1 MKQIT
6 PGISDSKFIRSKVPM
21 TKEEVRAVS
30 ICKLRLEQNSVVYD
44 IGSGTGS
51 IAVEIARL
59 SSKLKVFAIE
69 TTSEAVE
76 LIRQNVKKFE
86 LDNIQIVKTLA
97 PEGLNELPPATHAF
111 IGGTKGQFKEILSAL
126 IKINP
131 KMRVVVNAV
140 TLESISTIRSV
151 LSDLQINYEYILMN
165 VSRSEST
172 GKYHLMKAENPV
184 YIFSFNLNDVENA

>member
-6 PGISDSKFIRSKVPM
+6 PGISDSEFIRSKVPM

-30 ICKLRLEQNSVVYD
+30 ICKLHLGESSVVYD

-59 SSKLKVFAIE
+59 SGKIKVFAIE
-69 TTSEAVE
+69 AASEAVE
-76 LIRQNVKKFE
+76 LISKNAKKFE
-86 LDNIQIVKTLA
+86 VDNVHIVKTLA
-97 PEGLNELPPATHAF
+97 PEGLEKLPPATHAF

-131 KMRVVVNAV
+131 QMRIVVNAV

-151 LSDLQINYEYILMN
+151 LSDLHINYEYILMN

-184 YIFSFNLNDVENA
+184 YIFSFDLNDVEKA

>member
-6 PGISDSKFIRSKVPM
+6 PGISDSEFIRGKVPM

-30 ICKLRLEQNSVVYD
+30 ICKLHLGESSVVYD

-59 SSKLKVFAIE
+59 SGKIKVFAIE
-69 TTSEAVE
+69 TASEAVE
-76 LIRQNVKKFE
+76 LISQNVKKFGV
-86 LDNIQIVKTLA
+86 DNIQIVKTLA
-97 PEGLNELPPATHAF
+97 PEDLEKLPPATHAF

-131 KMRVVVNAV
+131 QMRLVVNAV

-151 LSDLQINYEYILMN
+151 LSDLHINYEYILMN

-184 YIFSFNLNDVENA
+184 YIFSFDLNDVEKA

>member
-1 MKQIT
+1 
-6 PGISDSKFIRSKVPM
+6 M

-30 ICKLRLEQNSVVYD
+30 ICKLHLGESSVVYD

-59 SSKLKVFAIE
+59 SGKIKVFAIE
-69 TTSEAVE
+69 TASEAVE
-76 LIRQNVKKFE
+76 LISQNVKKFGV
-86 LDNIQIVKTLA
+86 DNIQIVKTLA
-97 PEGLNELPPATHAF
+97 PEGLEKLPPATHAF

-131 KMRVVVNAV
+131 QMRLVVNAV

-151 LSDLQINYEYILMN
+151 LSDLHINYEYILMN

-184 YIFSFNLNDVENA
+184 YIFSFDLNDVEKA

>member
-6 PGISDSKFIRSKVPM
+6 PGISNSEFIRGKVPM

-30 ICKLRLEQNSVVYD
+30 ICKLHLGESSVVYD

-59 SSKLKVFAIE
+59 SGKIKVFAIE
-69 TTSEAVE
+69 TASEAVE
-76 LIRQNVKKFE
+76 LISKNAKKFGV
-86 LDNIQIVKTLA
+86 DNIQIIKTLA
-97 PEGLNELPPATHAF
+97 PEGLEKLPPATHAF

-131 KMRVVVNAV
+131 QMRIVVNAV

-151 LSDLQINYEYILMN
+151 LSDLHINYEYILMN

-184 YIFSFNLNDVENA
+184 YIFSFDLNDVEKA

>member
-6 PGISDSKFIRSKVPM
+6 PGILDSEFIRGKVPM

-30 ICKLRLEQNSVVYD
+30 ICKLHLGESSVVYD

-59 SSKLKVFAIE
+59 SGKIKVFAIE
-69 TTSEAVE
+69 AASEAVE
-76 LIRQNVKKFE
+76 LISKNAKKFGV
-86 LDNIQIVKTLA
+86 DNVQIIKTLA
-97 PEGLNELPPATHAF
+97 PEGLEKLPPATHAF

-131 KMRVVVNAV
+131 QMRIVVNAV

-151 LSDLQINYEYILMN
+151 LSDLHINYEYILMN

-184 YIFSFNLNDVENA
+184 YIFSFDLNDVEKA

>member
-6 PGISDSKFIRSKVPM
+6 PGISDSEFIRSKVPM

-69 TTSEAVE
+69 TASEAVE

-86 LDNIQIVKTLA
+86 LDNVQIVKTLA
-97 PEGLNELPPATHAF
+97 PEGLNKLPPATHAF

-165 VSRSEST
+165 VSRSVSK

-184 YIFSFNLNDVENA
+184 YIFSFNLNDVETA

>member
-6 PGISDSKFIRSKVPM
+6 PGISDSEFIRGKVPM

-30 ICKLRLEQNSVVYD
+30 ICKLHLGESSVVYD

-59 SSKLKVFAIE
+59 SGKIKVFAIE
-69 TTSEAVE
+69 TASEAVE
-76 LIRQNVKKFE
+76 LISQNVKKFGV
-86 LDNIQIVKTLA
+86 DNIQIVKTLA
-97 PEGLNELPPATHAF
+97 PEGLEKLPPATHAF

-131 KMRVVVNAV
+131 QMRLVVNAV

-151 LSDLQINYEYILMN
+151 LSDLHINYEYILMN

-184 YIFSFNLNDVENA
+184 YIFSFDLNDVEKA

>member
-6 PGISDSKFIRSKVPM
+6 PGISDSEFIRSKVPM

-69 TTSEAVE
+69 TASEAVE

-86 LDNIQIVKTLA
+86 LDNVQIVKTLA
-97 PEGLNELPPATHAF
+97 PEGLNKLPPATHAF

-165 VSRSEST
+165 VSRSESK